1 MNGQITVKACNE
13 IYSSEKVSVDYRD
26 RAESALLDVVNRSG
40 KGNEWLG
47 WMDIPSG
54 FDSDNFAELE
64 RVAKRL
70 RLLDAVVVVGIGGS
84 YLGTRALVTLLSDG
98 VDRDT
103 PEIMYAGYHL
113 SGRAF
118 DKLKRKLE
126 GKDFGVIVI
135 SKSGTTI
142 EPAISYRLLNSL
154 MAERFNDSEI
164 ALRTVYI
171 TDPEDGALRKM
182 STEKGIDCFDIPKS
196 VGGRYSVLTPVGML
210 PALIAGI
217 DIKEI
222 IRGAADVYNSVKNR
236 GEAFNNITEYVAARN
251 AMYDE
256 GKKIEIFGSFDADFS
271 YMLKWWQQLFGE
283 SEGKEGKGLFP
294 VSADFTTDLHSIG
307 QFIQQG
313 DKSFFETMLVVDN
326 PENCVTIPP
335 DESDYDKLN
344 YLAGNDIEFVNRQA
358 LEGTCKAHVDGG
370 VSLIR
375 IEINGV
381 KEYSIGQFV
390 MFMQFACAASGY
402 MLGVNPFDQP
412 GVEDYKRNMKHLLNC

>member
-47 WMDIPSG
+47 WMDVPSG
-54 FDSDNFAELE
+54 FDSDSYNELE

-70 RLLDAVVVVGIGGS
+70 GVLDAVVIVGIGGS

-171 TDPEDGALRKM
+171 TDPEDGALRKI
-182 STEKGIDCFDIPKS
+182 SAEKGIDCFDIPKS

-236 GEAFNNITEYVAARN
+236 GKAFNNITEYVAARN
-251 AMYDE
+251 AMYDG

-294 VSADFTTDLHSIG
+294 VSADFTTDLHSLG

-358 LEGTCKAHVDGG
+358 LEGTCKAHTDGG

-375 IEINGV
+375 IEIDGV

-412 GVEDYKRNMKHLLNC
+412 GVEDYKRNMKHLLSC